1 MPVNVIEAQN
11 LCFRYNGIDVLQDA
25 SFTAVQGD
33 YIGLVGPN
41 GSGKTTLI
49 RILLGIA
56 GPQSGQVRLFGQDL
70 DGFRDWS
77 RIGYLPQNFPSFNPY
92 FPSTVKEIVSLGRLS
107 GKRFPKH
114 LDRSDDEAIDR
125 VLHLLNIAPIRD
137 ALIGELS
144 GGQQQRVLIARAIV
158 NNPDLLVLDEPTAAL
173 DPEARDSFFSILK
186 NLQEESR
193 TRSSSWSHTIS
204 AASENMPTTCCGWTE
219 GSLFYG
225 GFDRLLQIGPHD
237 PPLRGRLPAHHL
249 PPALMRTAPGTKGSG
264 DRVQGRGGWN
274 F

>member
-11 LCFRYNGIDVLQDA
+11 LCFRYNGIDILQDA

-56 GPQSGQVRLFGQDL
+56 GPQSGRVRLFGQDL
-70 DGFRDWS
+70 GDFSDWS

-107 GKRFPKH
+107 GKRFPKR

-125 VLHLLNIAPIRD
+125 VLHLLNIAPIRN

-144 GGQQQRVLIARAIV
+144 GGQKQRALIARAIV

-173 DPEARDSFFSILK
+173 DPEAREQFFTLLQRLNEERGTVIILVTHDVGSIGEYANKLMYVDRRVHFFGSFVDFC
-186 NLQEESR
+186 
-193 TRSSSWSHTIS
+193 SSEQMT
-204 AASENMPTTCCGWTE
+204 
-219 GSLFYG
+219 SLFG
-225 GFDRLLQIGPHD
+225 ASSQHIICHRH
-237 PPLRGRLPAHHL
+237 
-249 PPALMRTAPGTKGSG
+249 
-264 DRVQGRGGWN
+264 
-274 F
+274 